1 MDNIS
6 TINIVASIIVLIA
19 LAWLL
24 LWVFRKLATFF
35 DTLKFASQGC
45 NSQGQAYV
53 TENRMEEYYKNKA
66 VVATVQPQATT
77 HK

>member
-1 MDNIS
+1 MDIS
-6 TINIVASIIVLIA
+6 TINIIASIIVLIT

-24 LWVFRKLATFF
+24 IWVFRKLATFL

-45 NSQGQAYV
+45 NRQGQAYV
-53 TENRMEEYYKNKA
+53 TENRMEEYYKTKT
-66 VVATVQPQATT
+66 VVTVPIPQPTT